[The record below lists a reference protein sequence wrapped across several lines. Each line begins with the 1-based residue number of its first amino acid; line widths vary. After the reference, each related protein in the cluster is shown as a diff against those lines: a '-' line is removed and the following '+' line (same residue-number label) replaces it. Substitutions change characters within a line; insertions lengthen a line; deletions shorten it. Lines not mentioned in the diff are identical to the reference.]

1 MSERRE
7 FLERSLADLDEEHDA
22 GDLSDD
28 DHARLRAEY
37 EERLAV
43 LDGRRKRPAAGVG
56 AHRAA
61 GLAADRHVG
70 RRGRVRRSWP
80 ASCSPSTSDA
90 ATPATTSPAS
100 TSAPA
105 TTAVTAPAVDE
116 ALSRCFDLPG
126 GEAIG
131 CFIDYTEANPQDPD
145 GFLYFGLFSI
155 NQGLQSDTPE
165 LLSGGETFLR
175 RALELD
181 PELHEARVNLA
192 VFLERTGRDDEAAAE
207 MAQLVGVD
215 LPDDLEQLA
224 EFVRS
229 NLAETTTT
237 APADRRPRRPPAE
250 PRLRATRPV
259 GGSAPR

>member
-1 MSERRE
+1 MVSERRE

-37 EERLAV
+37 EERLAI
-43 LDGRRKRPAAGVG
+43 LDGRRRRPAGEAPGTPRPAWQRIATWGGVAAFAFVAGIL
-56 AHRAA
+56 
-61 GLAADRHVG
+61 LAQYAG
-70 RRGRVRRSWP
+70 RRGADDSITGIDVGGDDP
-80 ASCSPSTSDA
+80 
-90 ATPATTSPAS
+90 
-100 TSAPA
+100 
-105 TTAVTAPAVDE
+105 VTAPAIDDE
-116 ALSRCFDLPG
+116 LSRCFDIAG
-126 GEAIG
+126 GEAIE
-131 CFIDYTEANPQDPD
+131 CFIDYTQANPQDPD

-155 NQGLQSDTPE
+155 NQGLQTDTPE

-207 MAQLVGVD
+207 LAFVEGVD

-229 NLAETTTT
+229 NLAEATTTTTTT
-237 APADRRPRRPPAE
+237 A
-250 PRLRATRPV
+250 
-259 GGSAPR
+259 G

>member
-1 MSERRE
+1 MVSERRE
-7 FLERSLADLDEEHDA
+7 FLERSLVDLDEEHDA

-37 EERLAV
+37 EERLAI
-43 LDGRRKRPAAGVG
+43 LDGARRPP
-56 AHRAA
+56 
-61 GLAADRHVG
+61 
-70 RRGRVRRSWP
+70 RRRVRRPPSGRPGSGSPRGAAWPCSRSWP
-80 ASCSPSTSDA
+80 ASCSPSTRDA

-100 TSAPA
+100 TWARGDDP
-105 TTAVTAPAVDE
+105 VTAPAVDE
-116 ALSRCFDLPG
+116 ALGRCFDLPG

-237 APADRRPRRPPAE
+237 AA
-250 PRLRATRPV
+250 
-259 GGSAPR
+259 GGSTTTTSAG

>member
-1 MSERRE
+1 VVSERRE
-7 FLERSLADLDEEHDA
+7 FLERSLVDLDEEHDA

-37 EERLAV
+37 EERLAI
-43 LDGRRKRPAAGVG
+43 LDGRRKRPAAGSAPTERPAWHRIATWGGVAAFALVAGFLLAQYAGRRDAGDNITGIDVG
-56 AHRAA
+56 A
-61 GLAADRHVG
+61 GDE
-70 RRGRVRRSWP
+70 P
-80 ASCSPSTSDA
+80 
-90 ATPATTSPAS
+90 
-100 TSAPA
+100 
-105 TTAVTAPAVDE
+105 VTAPAVDD

-237 APADRRPRRPPAE
+237 V
-250 PRLRATRPV
+250 T
-259 GGSAPR
+259 GGSTTTTTAG

>member
-1 MSERRE
+1 MVSERRE
-7 FLERSLADLDEEHDA
+7 FLERSLVDLDEEHDA

-37 EERLAV
+37 EERLAI
-43 LDGRRKRPAAGVG
+43 LDGRRKRPAAGSVPTERPAWHRIATWGGVAAFALVAGFLLAQYAGRRDAGDNITGIDVG
-56 AHRAA
+56 A
-61 GLAADRHVG
+61 GDE
-70 RRGRVRRSWP
+70 P
-80 ASCSPSTSDA
+80 
-90 ATPATTSPAS
+90 
-100 TSAPA
+100 
-105 TTAVTAPAVDE
+105 VTAPAVDE

-131 CFIDYTEANPQDPD
+131 CFIDYTEANPRDPD

-237 APADRRPRRPPAE
+237 D
-250 PRLRATRPV
+250 T
-259 GGSAPR
+259 GGSTTTTTTAG

>member
-1 MSERRE
+1 VVSERRE
-7 FLERSLADLDEEHDA
+7 FLERSLVDLDEEHDA
-22 GDLSDD
+22 GDLSDE

-37 EERLAV
+37 EERLAI
-43 LDGRRKRPAAGVG
+43 LDGRRKRPAAGSVPTERPAWQRIATWG
-56 AHRAA
+56 GVAVFALVA
-61 GLAADRHVG
+61 GFLLAQYAG
-70 RRGRVRRSWP
+70 RR
-80 ASCSPSTSDA
+80 DA
-90 ATPATTSPAS
+90 GDNITGIDVGGGDDP
-100 TSAPA
+100 
-105 TTAVTAPAVDE
+105 VTAPAVDE

-237 APADRRPRRPPAE
+237 APPDP
-250 PRLRATRPV
+250 
-259 GGSAPR
+259 GSTTTTAG